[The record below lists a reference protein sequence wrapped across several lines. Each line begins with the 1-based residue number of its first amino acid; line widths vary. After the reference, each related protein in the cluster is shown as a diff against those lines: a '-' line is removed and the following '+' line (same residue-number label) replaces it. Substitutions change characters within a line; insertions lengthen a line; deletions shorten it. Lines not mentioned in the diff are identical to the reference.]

1 MKLRRLN
8 SNDAQRMYDWM
19 HDTSVVEKMQTDFR
33 SKTMEDCN
41 AFIANSYTQQNRH
54 MAIVD
59 DNDIYM
65 GTVSLK
71 HITDQTAEFAITI
84 CKDAMGKGYSSWA
97 MKEIIRIAFEQ
108 YNINTIYW
116 CVAPDNIRALKFY
129 DKNGYKRVTM
139 GKIEYVDGYTQ
150 EQRRQYIWY
159 KITK

>member
-1 MKLRRLN
+1 
-8 SNDAQRMYDWM
+8 
-19 HDTSVVEKMQTDFR
+19 
-33 SKTMEDCN
+33 
-41 AFIANSYTQQNRH
+41 
-54 MAIVD
+54 
-59 DNDIYM
+59 
-65 GTVSLK
+65 
-71 HITDQTAEFAITI
+71 
-84 CKDAMGKGYSSWA
+84 MGKGYSSWA

-139 GKIEYVDGYTQ
+139 EKIEYVDGYTQ